1 MVKKL
6 IAQILAISM
15 ILSMLCVGAYAE
27 EMLGL
32 SSGSKEYLP
41 SGAVGTTPAE
51 YSFTFGGQKFV
62 FLGGYIGTDGVN
74 HGYRAKDG
82 KNYYLVLAD
91 QLYEKVAFDTD
102 NKHIFDVNDSTT
114 VAYWLN
120 NDFISESYAGT
131 KLPAK
136 MIENLDT
143 YEWHTEKS
151 NVVDGYKSEY
161 TTQCKIALMSQYE
174 IKKYNS
180 MYGYNVGANW
190 GTRTPYGSDAS
201 YILYV
206 NVGQGRVRETTA
218 ESLMSTRPIFWLSED
233 FFLENK
239 ITLAGSYVTTTLQK
253 TLTREKFIDAAGYT
267 EAELD
272 AWFTPP
278 TAVISGVDGNPV
290 EGNDIT
296 IDYTYTSAAGFPE
309 NGTLIEWYVD
319 DAPDGDF
326 TEKIHTEVVVGE
338 PEGTYTLQD
347 TDGDKYIKVKVTP
360 RSFVAK
366 GATVESEVFGPIYAQ
381 AYIDELVG
389 IIDGLGADSV
399 MGELATHNAVFKL
412 DLEMTGLTDSEK
424 EAAVIIFADSDI
436 TDFVSLCK
444 NYEDAMAIAR
454 LNTATEDTE
463 TEEMLR
469 IVLTEEELA
478 EFDLLTDKSEV
489 LAAMR
494 HQGFT
499 SAQALRE
506 RFTEVCIFAAVNQ
519 AKRTDKYALIIENNS
534 CFETDFTSV
543 EPYILK
549 AAVASVG
556 QYEDFAALEE
566 ALLTE
571 IASIEKSLTDEVMLG
586 LTKSG
591 RNPDTSP
598 VPNSVADTP
607 AAYRF
612 EFEGKKFAFL
622 DEKVKDGKYYYLIY
636 ADDSYATLPF
646 HDVAS
651 NYNNVWSV
659 KDETKLGYWLITEF
673 LSSEYDGTKLPE
685 EILDNIDYKNIWH
698 TEPTAVTDYTTEAS
712 MLSVGGISVISAYE
726 FKKYAGRFGTS
737 INGSPTNAWLRTAR
751 ADNSTTSPLVIGKAV
766 PGETTAPNPNSAYA
780 IRPIFWLSE
789 DFFKENK
796 ITNAGSF
803 LAKTLDSRLTYQEL
817 LNIGYASSEIAAW
830 FIKPTAVID
839 KVNGDAIAGE
849 TLSVDYTY
857 SSATGFEE
865 AGTVISWYKSF
876 NNITF
881 NKICDSEE
889 YTITEEDAGTY
900 IKASVTP
907 KSNANIS
914 STGSETY
921 STVLGPVYGSERLS
935 DVLDE
940 IDVADAEDVI
950 DTITPHNGVLKVDM
964 SFEGISDA
972 DKAEALQIF
981 ADSDINDLENLRKGF
996 VQAKMVAQIN
1006 SQSSEETIP
1015 ALLTDVK
1022 TGLDL
1027 TQYETLE
1034 DTSFVVS
1041 SMYDKGFTTLET
1053 FEEAFCEAV
1062 SIQCVNEADR
1072 ATIATVLG
1080 NNLSLFTSDLSEVGE
1095 YKLELIGA
1103 SILGT
1108 YEDFETLDAAVTAA
1122 LSTVNSQTETVQKPT
1137 PGSNGGGG
1145 GGGGGEGG
1153 ISAGEAPKDPAP
1165 VETVP
1170 TAPEENK
1177 PAEPAGIYSDM
1188 AISHWAY
1195 DSVKALSDL
1204 NVISGDGNGDF
1215 RPEDTIKREEFI
1227 KLVVLSLLEAT
1238 TADAASFDDVES
1250 TAWYASYISTAVA
1263 QGIINGIDEKTFGV
1277 GMEISRQDMAVMIYR
1292 AVGEGLKTDK
1302 TAAFADM
1309 GSVSDYAVEAVN
1321 ALNAAGL
1328 LNGDGTNVNPH
1339 QNATRAMAAKM
1350 IYSAIEYVKGGTK

>member
-6 IAQILAISM
+6 IAQVLAISM
-15 ILSMLCVGAYAE
+15 ILSMLCTATYAE

-32 SSGSKEYLP
+32 PDGKKFYLSSPLE
-41 SGAVGTTPAE
+41 TTPAE

-74 HGYRAKDG
+74 NGYRAKDG
-82 KNYYLVLAD
+82 KNYYLILAD
-91 QLYEKVAFDTD
+91 QLYESVAFDTE
-102 NKHIFDVNDSTT
+102 NNHVWDVNDTSKLG
-114 VAYWLN
+114 YWLN
-120 NDFISESYAGT
+120 NVFVSESYEGT
-131 KLPAK
+131 KLPAA

-143 YEWHTEKS
+143 YAWHTERSKA
-151 NVVDGYKSEY
+151 VEGYTSEF
-161 TTQCKIALMSQYE
+161 TTESKLAVMSQYE
-174 IKKYNS
+174 IIKYGA
-180 MYGYNVGANW
+180 MYGYKMSANW
-190 GTRTPYGSDAS
+190 WTRTS
-201 YILYV
+201 YDTNAANILYV
-206 NVGQGRVRETTA
+206 NIGQARVREITA
-218 ESLMSTRPIFWLSED
+218 ESVMGVRPIFWLSED

-239 ITLAGSYVTTTLQK
+239 ITLAGSYVTSTLQK
-253 TLTREKFIDAAGYT
+253 TLTREKFIDAAGYS

-278 TAVISGVDGNPV
+278 TAVIRGIAGNPV

-296 IDYTYTSAAGFPE
+296 IDYTYTSVAGFPE

-319 DAPDGDF
+319 EAADGDF
-326 TEKIHTEVVVGE
+326 TEKILTEVVVGE

-347 TDGDKYIKVKVTP
+347 TDGSKYIKVRVTP

-381 AYIDELVG
+381 AYIDELVA

-399 MGELATHNAVFKL
+399 MGELSNHNVVFKL

-424 EAAVIIFADSDI
+424 EAAVIIFAESDI
-436 TDFVSLCK
+436 TDYVSLCK

-454 LNTATEDTE
+454 LNTATDDVE

-489 LAAMR
+489 LSAMR
-494 HQGFT
+494 YQGFT
-499 SAQALRE
+499 SAQSVRE

-519 AKRTDKYALIIENNS
+519 AKRTDKYELILENSS
-534 CFETDFTSV
+534 CFETDFTAI

-556 QYEDFAALEE
+556 QYEDFAAFEE

-571 IASIEKSLTDEVMLG
+571 IASIEKALTDEVMLG

-622 DEKVKDGKYYYLIY
+622 DEKVKDGKNYYLIY

-651 NYNNVWSV
+651 DYNNVWSV
-659 KDETKLGYWLITEF
+659 SDETKLGYWLITDF
-673 LSSEYDGTKLPE
+673 LSSEYEGTKLPE
-685 EILDNIDYKNIWH
+685 EMLDHIDYKNIWH

-712 MLSVGGISVISAYE
+712 MLSVGGISLLSNYE

-751 ADNSTTSPLVIGKAV
+751 ADNSTITPLVIGKAV
-766 PGETTAPNPNSAYA
+766 PGETTAPYPTSAYA
-780 IRPIFWLSE
+780 IRPVFWLSE

-796 ITNAGSF
+796 ITNAGTF
-803 LAKTLDSRLTYQEL
+803 TAKTLDSQLTYQEL
-817 LNIGYASSEIAAW
+817 LNVGYTNSEIAAW

-849 TLSVDYTY
+849 TLSMDYTY

-865 AGTVISWYKSF
+865 GNTVISWYKSF

-881 NKICDSEE
+881 NKICDSSE
-889 YTITEEDAGTY
+889 YTITEEDAGLY

-921 STVLGPVYGSERLS
+921 SIVLGPVYGSERLS
-935 DVLDE
+935 DVIDE
-940 IDVADAEDVI
+940 IDIADAEDVI
-950 DTITPHNGVLKVDM
+950 DTITPHNSVLKVDM
-964 SFEGISDA
+964 SFDGISGA
-972 DKAEALQIF
+972 DQTQALQIF
-981 ADSDINDLENLRKGF
+981 AGSDISDLAGLRKGF

-1006 SQSSEETIP
+1006 SQASQETIP
-1015 ALLTDVK
+1015 ALITDVK

-1027 TQYETLE
+1027 TQYNTLE
-1034 DTSFVVS
+1034 DASFVVNS
-1041 SMYDKGFTTLET
+1041 LYDKDFASLET
-1053 FEEAFCEAV
+1053 FEEAFYEAV

-1072 ATIATVLG
+1072 TTIATVLG

-1108 YEDFETLDAAVTAA
+1108 YADFETLDAAVTTA
-1122 LSTVNSQTETVQKPT
+1122 LGTVNSQTEIVQKPT

-1145 GGGGGEGG
+1145 GGGGGGG
-1153 ISAGEAPKDPAP
+1153 ISAGEAPVNPAP

-1170 TAPEENK
+1170 TVPEETK
-1177 PAEPAGIYSDM
+1177 PAEPAGIYKD
-1188 AISHWAY
+1188 ITTSHWAY
-1195 DSVKALSDL
+1195 DSVKALSEL

-1227 KLVVLSLLEAT
+1227 KLVVLSLLEGN

-1250 TAWYASYISTAVA
+1250 TAWYASFISTAVA
-1263 QGIINGIDEKTFGV
+1263 NGIINGIDEKNFGV

-1292 AVGEGLKTDK
+1292 AVGESLKTDK
-1302 TAAFADM
+1302 TAVFADM
-1309 GSVSDYAVEAVN
+1309 NTVSDYAVEAVN